1 MNRNTW
7 KKISALLAAIAVFAI
22 LFSLLSGQEKVK
34 RVTRTFPV
42 MGTVAGFDLYGPS
55 EEVLNRAADE
65 AQKEIRR
72 LEAICNIYDPGSELS
87 RLNQS
92 AFHSPFHCSGELWEI
107 LQYARK
113 YHALSDGAFD
123 VTVGPL
129 MKLWGFH
136 RKRSSLPVQEEIEA
150 AKKLVGLEKVIFG
163 DADRTV
169 RFSVDGIGIDLGGIA
184 KGYALDK
191 ARGKVLRCGVNTG
204 ILDLGGNLF
213 CLPKP
218 IPGKGRNTYR
228 IGIRDPLNKERIM
241 TAVSMRD
248 AAIATSGNYERY
260 VVINGRQYTH
270 IMDAKTG
277 YPASNMLSVSV
288 IAPKGVDSDALSTS
302 IFLKGAPLAEKIRRE
317 NPEIQILIIRRN
329 PENPAQILPERF
341 GGIWK
346 GKITLE
352 AHKPRQPHANR
363 GDAG

>member
-1 MNRNTW
+1 MNRITGIKW
-7 KKISALLAAIAVFAI
+7 FVPLAGIAVIAMI
-22 LFSLLSGQEKVK
+22 LLLRNPGGTGE
-34 RVTRTFPV
+34 RETRTFPV
-42 MGTVAGFDLYGPS
+42 MGTIAKLDLYGS
-55 EEVLNRAADE
+55 SREILSRAAEE
-65 AQKEIRR
+65 AQEEIRR
-72 LEAICNIYDPGSELS
+72 LEAMCNIYDPRSELS
-87 RLNQS
+87 RLNAS
-92 AFHSPFHCSGELWEI
+92 AFRTPFRCSEELWEI

-136 RKRSSLPVQEEIEA
+136 RKRSTLPAQEEIDA

-169 RFSVDGIGIDLGGIA
+169 RFSVDGIAIDLGGIA

-191 ARGKVLRCGVNTG
+191 ARGKVLRCGANTG

-241 TAVSMRD
+241 TAVSMCD

-260 VVINGRQYTH
+260 VVINSRQYTH

-302 IFLKGAPLAEKIRRE
+302 VFLKGAPLAEKIRRE

-352 AHKPRQPHANR
+352 AHNPQQPHANR